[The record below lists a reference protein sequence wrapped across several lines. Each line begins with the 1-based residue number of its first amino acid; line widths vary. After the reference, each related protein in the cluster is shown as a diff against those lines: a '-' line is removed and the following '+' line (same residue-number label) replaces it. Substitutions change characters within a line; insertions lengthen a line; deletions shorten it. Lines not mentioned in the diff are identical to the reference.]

1 MESSL
6 HSFLEEISSKLEN
19 GDIADKEALQRA
31 KVILSRKYS
40 IDTIP
45 SDVEILNYRDFSS
58 EIKSILRIKRT
69 RTASG
74 VAVVA
79 VMTSP
84 ARCPHGKCI
93 YCPGGVDN
101 NSPQAYTGHEPAAL
115 RGRTN
120 GYDPYMQV
128 MSRTKQLETIGHDT
142 GKIDLIV
149 MGGTFTARDYE
160 YQRNFIKGCF
170 DGMNRTVSK
179 ELRES
184 ILLNEDS
191 ERKCIG
197 LTIETKPDWFME
209 REIDSALEFGATK
222 VELGVQI
229 LNDRILKLNNRGH
242 GISEIIR
249 STQLARDAGFKIV
262 YHLMPGMYGSEENDD
277 MDSFIRMITDDSF
290 KPDML
295 KIYPTLVVKG
305 TSLYRIWKEGR
316 FTPLDSEGAMKLI
329 SSFLNYMP
337 PWIRVQRMQ
346 RDIPVKFIEAGV
358 KRSDL
363 RNLAE
368 NSLKSRGLRTNEIRS
383 REVGFSLSKSDHY
396 EMRSLSYNAS
406 NGKEYYLTYE
416 NEDGELAGFL
426 RLRVPSEEAHRKE
439 MLDSTVVREIKV
451 LGEAAPVGIHSKRY
465 WQHRGIGQLLLETA
479 EEISFNEI
487 GVSKMLVISG
497 VGVRNYFRKL
507 GYEMLGPY
515 MCTGRHKR

>member
-6 HSFLEEISSKLEN
+6 HSFMEEISKRLEN
-19 GDIADKEALQRA
+19 GEISDKDDLQRA
-31 KVILSRKYS
+31 KAVLSRKYS
-40 IDTIP
+40 IDSIP
-45 SDVEILNYRDFSS
+45 SDVEILNYGNFSD
-58 EIKSILRIKRT
+58 EIKSILRIKKT
-69 RTASG
+69 RTVSG

-84 ARCPHGKCI
+84 ERCPHGKCI
-93 YCPGGVDN
+93 YCPGGVEN

-115 RGRTN
+115 RGRAN

-128 MSRTKQLETIGHDT
+128 LSRTRQLETIGHDT

-160 YQRNFIKGCF
+160 YQRSFIKGCF
-170 DGMNRTVSK
+170 DGMNRNVSSA
-179 ELRES
+179 LAES
-184 ILLNEDS
+184 ILVNEDS
-191 ERKCIG
+191 ERKCVG
-197 LTIETKPDWFME
+197 LTIETKPACFMDK
-209 REIDSALEFGATK
+209 EIDSALEFGATK
-222 VELGVQI
+222 VELGVQV
-229 LNDRILKLNNRGH
+229 LNERILRLNNRGH
-242 GISEIIR
+242 GVAEIIR

-262 YHLMPGMYGSEENDD
+262 YHLMPGMYGSGENDD
-277 MDSFIRMITDDSF
+277 IESFAKMITDDRF

-305 TSLYRIWKEGR
+305 TSLYKIWKEGK
-316 FTPLDSEGAMKLI
+316 FTPLDSEGAMNLI
-329 SSFLNYMP
+329 SRFLGMMP

-368 NSLKSRGLRTNEIRS
+368 TDLKAKGIRTGEIRT
-383 REVGFSLSKSDHY
+383 REVGFSKSSSRNYDL
-396 EMRSLSYNAS
+396 RRLSYSAS
-406 NGKEYYLTYE
+406 CGTEHYLTYE
-416 NEDGELAGFL
+416 NDKGELAGFL
-426 RLRVPSEEAHRKE
+426 RLRVPSEDAHRKE

-451 LGEAAPVGIHSKRY
+451 LGEVAPVGIHSERF
-465 WQHRGIGQLLLETA
+465 WQHRGIGRLLLEEA
-479 EEISFNEI
+479 ENISFSEV

-507 GYEMLGPY
+507 GYENLGPY
-515 MCTGRHKR
+515 MCVDRNMQ